1 MDNGIFTGFTPQTL
15 QFLMELQFNNNKAWF
30 EENKQR
36 YLNEV
41 AEPFKMLVKELAP
54 FMLEIDQGLET
65 RAEIGKTISRIYR
78 DTRFSKEKTPY
89 KTSVWITF
97 RRVGRDWLYDPSF
110 FFEITPDV
118 YRYGMGF
125 YTASKPTL
133 ERLRE
138 LIDDE
143 DPGFME
149 LKNTYE
155 NQKLFVMEGD
165 RYKKLYAGMKSEDLL
180 EWYQRKNVYFM
191 CTKKPDKL
199 LFSPDLTSAVKDC
212 FTGLVPFYRFL
223 WRIKSEGEAKEQT
236 NR

>member
-1 MDNGIFTGFTPQTL
+1 MDNSFFKGFSPAAL

-30 EENKQR
+30 QENKQR
-36 YLNEV
+36 YLKDV
-41 AEPFKMLVKELAP
+41 AEPFRMLVRELTP
-54 FMLEIDQGLET
+54 FMLSVDPGLET

-78 DTRFSKEKTPY
+78 DIRFSKEKTPY

-97 RRVGRDWLYDPSF
+97 RRVGRDWLYDPAF
-110 FFEITPDV
+110 FFEVTPDL

-143 DPGFME
+143 DPGFAS
-149 LKNTYE
+149 LKKLYE
-155 NQKLFVMEGD
+155 NQELFTLEGE
-165 RYKKLYAGMKSEDLL
+165 RYKKLYAGTKPEDLL
-180 EWYQRKNVYFM
+180 DWYQRKNIYFM

-199 LFSPDLTSAVKDC
+199 LFSPELTDAVKDC
-212 FTGLVPFYRFL
+212 FRQLEPFYSFL

-236 NR
+236 KR